1 MRLKVRMISL
11 TAGLAL
17 LLSGCSG
24 RSEANPQLGG
34 DKDGAFLLKGVS
46 DVEQVSQITGAD
58 SPNKTDQYAVFGTDL
73 GSMINDGDKTYF
85 VFGDTFATRAEGQ
98 IGGGGDYWRSNTM
111 AYTTDDNPADGIT
124 LDGMIVDEIG
134 LAKELL
140 PSKKTD
146 FDEMT
151 KIPTYGIAAN
161 GALYLYY
168 MSVNHWGDSGQWDSN
183 YASTAKSTD
192 GGQNWTLLDDLKWPG
207 DSNFIQV
214 SPYKLK
220 VDDSHSDIYFWGIQS
235 GRFGDGGVKLMKVA
249 EPDIETAD
257 AYLYYAGQ
265 DEKGEPIW
273 SSDLAQAKTVVDD
286 TVGELS
292 VVWNPYLQRW
302 LMTYLREG
310 QGVVIR
316 EGLAPWGPWGDA
328 IDLVTAGEQPGLYA
342 PFMNE
347 RYIADGG
354 KTIYFTLSLWN
365 PYNVFWFKAS
375 LEK

>member
-1 MRLKVRMISL
+1 MRLKVIMLSL

-24 RSEANPQLGG
+24 GSEANPKLDAK
-34 DKDGAFLLKGVS
+34 DKSFLLKGVS
-46 DVEQVSQITGAD
+46 GVEQVSQITGAE
-58 SPNKTDQYAVFGTDL
+58 SRNKTDRYAVYGTDL

-85 VFGDTFATRAEGQ
+85 VFGDTFGERPADQ
-98 IGGGGDYWRSNTM
+98 VGGGGSFWRSNTIG
-111 AYTTDDNPADGIT
+111 YTTDDNPADGIT
-124 LDGMIVDEIG
+124 LEGMITDDIG

-140 PSKKTD
+140 PSKKVD

-168 MSVNHWGDSGQWDSN
+168 MSVNHWGDPGQWDAN
-183 YASTAKSTD
+183 YSSVAKSTD

-214 SPYKLK
+214 SPYKFQTDK
-220 VDDSHSDIYFWGIQS
+220 DHSDIYFWGIQS

-249 EPDIETAD
+249 EPDIEKPQ
-257 AYLYYAGQ
+257 AYLYYAGP
-265 DEKGEPIW
+265 DGKGNPVW
-273 SSDLAQAKTVVDD
+273 STDPAQAKTVVED

-302 LMTYLREG
+302 LMTYLKEG
-310 QGVVIR
+310 EGVIIR

-328 IDLVTAGEQPGLYA
+328 IDLVKAEDQPGLYA

-347 RYIADGG
+347 RYIGDGG

>member
-1 MRLKVRMISL
+1 MRLKVKLLSL
-11 TAGLAL
+11 SAGLAL

-24 RSEANPQLGG
+24 GSEANPQLGV
-34 DKDGAFLLKGVS
+34 KDGKFLLHGVKNA
-46 DVEQVSQITGAD
+46 EQVAQITGAE
-58 SPNKTDQYAVFGTDL
+58 SPNKTDQYAVYGADL

-85 VFGDTFATRAEGQ
+85 VFGDTFGERSPDQ

-111 AYTTDDNPADGIT
+111 AYTTDDNPADGIK
-124 LDGMIVDEIG
+124 LDGMITDEVG

-140 PSKKTD
+140 PSKKVD

-168 MSVNHWGDSGQWDSN
+168 MSVNHWGEAGQWDSN
-183 YASTAKSTD
+183 NASVAKSTD
-192 GGQNWTLLDDLKWPG
+192 GGQDWTLLDDLKWPG

-214 SPYKLK
+214 SPYKVK
-220 VDDSHSDIYFWGIQS
+220 VDDTHSDIYFWGIQS

-249 EPDIETAD
+249 EPDIEKAS

-265 DEKGEPIW
+265 DEKGKPIW
-273 SSDLAQAKTVVDD
+273 SSDIAQAKTIVDD

-292 VVWNPYLQRW
+292 VVWNSYLQRW
-302 LMTYLREG
+302 LMTYLKEG
-310 QGVVIR
+310 EGVVIR

-328 IDLVTAGEQPGLYA
+328 IDLVTSSEQPGLYA

-347 RYIADGG
+347 RYTEDGG
-354 KTIYFTLSLWN
+354 KTIYFTLSLWD